1 MSRLKPR
8 KELINLRD
16 QFSQKNSISKF
27 KQLYGSLFEEM
38 NNYSTEEKLKGGEY
52 QKMIR
57 EISTLYS
64 IIDKYKPSYIEYT
77 GGHNSSK
84 DGILYFNE
92 EKQYVEIV
100 GMVEEQEQEAMSRV
114 GNFSVMMPKPSLV
127 ELMKRTNWS
136 ENKARDYLKS
146 CHIQPTSSVKK
157 QIKNKNKEITMLEGQ
172 PNIPEDFLFERI
184 VSVLKIKSQKK
195 YKNFWLLIHYTPQFI
210 MSYFGKEETRDFV
223 LQEISSK
230 KKDLVFSIKDIFN
243 KIIFVPFHKWQ
254 ENHLIFEWPL

>member
-8 KELINLRD
+8 KELIDLRD
-16 QFSQKNSISKF
+16 QFSQKNSINKF
-27 KQLYGSLFEEM
+27 KQLYKSLFEEM
-38 NNYSTEEKLKGGEY
+38 NNYSTKEKLKGGEY

-57 EISTLYS
+57 EISTFYY
-64 IIDKYKPSYIEYT
+64 IIDKYKPSYIEHT
-77 GGHNSSK
+77 GGHNSPK

-114 GNFSVMMPKPSLV
+114 GNFSVIMPATSLV
-127 ELMKRTNWS
+127 ELMKSTNWS

-146 CHIQPTSSVKK
+146 RHIQPTSSVKE
-157 QIKNKNKEITMLEGQ
+157 QIKNKKEGTTMLQGQ

-184 VSVLKIKSQKK
+184 VSVLKNKRQEK
-195 YKNFWLLIHYTPQFI
+195 YKNFWLLIHYTPRFI

-230 KKDLVFSIKDIFN
+230 KKRLSFLN
-243 KIIFVPFHKWQ
+243 KRHF
-254 ENHLIFEWPL
+254 